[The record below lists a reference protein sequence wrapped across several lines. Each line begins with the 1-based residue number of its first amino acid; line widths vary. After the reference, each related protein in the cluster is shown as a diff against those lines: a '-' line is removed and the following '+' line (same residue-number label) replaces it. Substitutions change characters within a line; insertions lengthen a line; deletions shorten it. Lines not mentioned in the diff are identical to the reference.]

1 MWIELDGSYFDIL
14 NAFALRPVGKG
25 NKQCTLFSSGSSP
38 VDGGFLIDLPIAE
51 VFQSIQQARLLELT
65 SMMEAED
72 ETEPDPDLLADN
84 SATVDGT
91 R

>member
-1 MWIELDGSYFDIL
+1 MFIRIGDDYFNTELI
-14 NAFALRPVGKG
+14 ACVRPTPDDDQTVIFTAG
-25 NKQCTLFSSGSSP
+25 QSA
-38 VDGGFLIDLPIAE
+38 VDQGFLVDLPVEE
-51 VFQSIQQARLLELT
+51 VLQSIQQARLLELT

-84 SATVDGT
+84 SAIVDGT